1 MTSFRAGE
9 LPRKSVRDKGTLGH
23 PYGRHGHEFPWP
35 LRTTRQTS
43 RILASLSRKR
53 MLPSLDVR
61 GKESGKPPWESQ
73 DSGRRLRVGDLRR
86 RQPRQFRE
94 NGSARLL
101 RPRHDARSGSLD
113 S

>member
-1 MTSFRAGE
+1 
-9 LPRKSVRDKGTLGH
+9 
-23 PYGRHGHEFPWP
+23 
-35 LRTTRQTS
+35 
-43 RILASLSRKR
+43 

-61 GKESGKPPWESQ
+61 GKKSGKRPWESQ
-73 DSGRRLRVGDLRR
+73 DSGRRLRVGDPRR
-86 RQPRQFRE
+86 RQSRQFRE